1 MNYDKQCHAM
11 EGEPQHRQGPMY
23 YDATRSQ
30 EHSELVVEYIDPF
43 LQIQPAMSHD
53 TPEEAAAGMPGH
65 RSAHAMPGATARR
78 AAGRPATNLA

>member
-30 EHSELVVEYIDPF
+30 EHSELVVGYIDPF
-43 LQIQPAMSHD
+43 LQIQPAMPHD
-53 TPEEAAAGMPGH
+53 TTH
-65 RSAHAMPGATARR
+65 RKKTAMAVATAQRQRR
-78 AAGRPATNLA
+78 GESPARPPT